1 MEMERFNLQWPS
13 YTNHLSLMFRDLY
26 SEAKYQD
33 VTLICDD
40 HTQLKAHK
48 TVLSAFSP
56 VFRSILGNH
65 QQIHPIIFLRG
76 IQYLEMELIL
86 KFMYFGET
94 TVFLERSEEFLRV
107 ARDLEMS
114 ELCDLHAQHCQDLS
128 QDGNPES
135 PEENEPEEELEA
147 MLSLSETLPPPLPS
161 SAQYICQRCGVRYVQ
176 SPGLPS
182 NRNKTTLLYFCN
194 FCEEKF
200 QQKWRLSK
208 HVYHLHHEFQMICK
222 KGNCSPKLLQK
233 Q

>member
-1 MEMERFNLQWPS
+1 MERFNLQWPS
-13 YTNHLSLMFRDLY
+13 YTNHLALMFRELY
-26 SEAKYQD
+26 CEGKYQD

-48 TVLSAFSP
+48 AVLSAFSP
-56 VFRSILGNH
+56 VFRSILGSH

-94 TVFLERSEEFLRV
+94 TVFLERSEEFVRV

-114 ELCDLHAQHCQDLS
+114 ELCDLHDQHGQQDQSQDL
-128 QDGNPES
+128 QHLES
-135 PEENEPEEELEA
+135 SEENESEQEVEA
-147 MLSLSETLPPPLPS
+147 MLTLSETEPAVSPS
-161 SAQYICQRCGVRYVQ
+161 TQEFICQRCGVRYHR
-176 SPGLPS
+176 SPGLAGHRKP
-182 NRNKTTLLYFCN
+182 KILYCCN

-200 QQKWRLSK
+200 LQKWRLSK
-208 HVYHLHHEFQMICK
+208 HVYHLHDEFQMICK
-222 KGNCSPKLLQK
+222 KDNCLPKLLQK